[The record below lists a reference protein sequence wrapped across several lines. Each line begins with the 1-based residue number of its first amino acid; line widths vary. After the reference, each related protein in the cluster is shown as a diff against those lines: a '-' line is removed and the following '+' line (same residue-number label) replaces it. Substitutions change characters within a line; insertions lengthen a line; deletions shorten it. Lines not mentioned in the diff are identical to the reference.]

1 MQVKNHLLTLVLMT
15 TPVLANEELTLEF
28 LEYLG
33 GFETEVDGEWVNPA
47 DLDTETLAIV
57 DTSSDEELNHE

>member
-1 MQVKNHLLTLVLMT
+1 MQVKNKLLALVLMT
-15 TPVLANEELTLEF
+15 TPVLANEDLSLEF

-33 GFETEVDGEWVNPA
+33 GFETEVDGEWVNPT